1 MAEGLWGIDEL
12 VKAAGGELIG
22 MPRGAFTGVSIDSR
36 SVGDNEIF
44 VAIKGDRMDGHD
56 FAVAALAAGAG
67 IAIVSRVDDALR
79 AAGALSLRGS
89 P

>member
-44 VAIKGDRMDGHD
+44 VAIKGDRIDGH
-56 FAVAALAAGAG
+56 FLAMVVFIHFDG
-67 IAIVSRVDDALR
+67 IPANT
-79 AAGALSLRGS
+79 
-89 P
+89 